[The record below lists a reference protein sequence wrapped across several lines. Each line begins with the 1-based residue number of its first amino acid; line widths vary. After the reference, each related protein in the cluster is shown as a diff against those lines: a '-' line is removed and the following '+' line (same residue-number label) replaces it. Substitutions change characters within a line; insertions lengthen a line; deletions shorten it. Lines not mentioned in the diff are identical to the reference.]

1 MSGGSCHLGSHP
13 LTVMVAV
20 HVVVLVHH
28 NDDGLIE
35 ILVKVQAISR

>member
-1 MSGGSCHLGSHP
+1 MPGGSCHVGSHP
-13 LTVMVAV
+13 LTVMVVV

-35 ILVKVQAISR
+35 TLVKVQVISP